1 VSVIQTIRVQA
12 RRIDR
17 DSLKHVYFTLLR
29 LAGEDRRLLGKIRA
43 KARLVILNLHQI
55 TPSPNP
61 FWSPLHPG
69 LFDELLQFIVPRFFV
84 TTFDRLAYNDSGK
97 PSLVL
102 SFDDG
107 YYDYVKYAL
116 PLLDKYGLRSN
127 QNVIGE
133 SVATGLPPRIVRLCD
148 FLSTAP
154 QSLIDE
160 ISLPGFDR
168 KLTTGTDV
176 DKMRFGNALCFHLK
190 MRPRDEA
197 ASMWQQIDE
206 VIAKLDGFVPSR
218 MMTVEEIRQVATSHE
233 IGSHSW
239 GHDSMEFESDAF
251 FQEDFDR
258 SYAFFHDVLCLPLR
272 VYAFPNGSSRPTQI
286 DILHSRGV
294 EHVLLVGDG
303 YSTSIGRVHKR
314 FNYYAGSAAE
324 VRFRALGY
332 PARHTLSV

>member
-29 LAGEDRRLLGKIRA
+29 LAGEDRRLLRKIRA
-43 KARLVILNLHQI
+43 KAPLVILNLHQI
-55 TPSPNP
+55 RPSPNP
-61 FWSPLHPG
+61 FWSPLHPR
-69 LFDELLQFIVPRFFV
+69 FFEDLLRFIVPRFFV

-107 YYDYVKYAL
+107 YYDYVEYAL

-133 SVATGLPPRIVRLCD
+133 SVMTGLPPRIVRLCD
-148 FLSTAP
+148 FLGAAP
-154 QSLIDE
+154 RSLIDE
-160 ISLPGFDR
+160 ISLPGFKG

-176 DKMRFGNALCFHLK
+176 DKMRFGIALCYHLK

-197 ASMWQQIDE
+197 VLMWQQIDD
-206 VIAKLDGFVPSR
+206 VIAKFDGFVPSR

-233 IGSHSW
+233 IGAHSW

-251 FQEDFDR
+251 FEEDFDR
-258 SYAFFHDVLCLPLR
+258 SYAFFRNVLRLPLR
-272 VYAFPNGSSRPTQI
+272 VYAFPNGSSRPTQV
-286 DILHSRGV
+286 DILRNRGV
-294 EHVLLVGDG
+294 GHVLLVGDG
-303 YSTSIGRVHKR
+303 YSTTIGRVHKR
-314 FNYYAGSAAE
+314 FTYYANSPAE

-332 PARHTLSV
+332 PARRTLSA